1 MEPLLGLTLRTDIV
15 LIGLFTGLAYAVL
28 AAGLVLVFRA
38 TRVINFAYGE
48 TGALGAAIVPVLVF
62 NYGWPYALALPAV
75 VALGAIVG
83 GVIELGVVRRLFHA
97 PRLVLLVAT
106 IGVAQLLFFLQL
118 ILPDITSATRY
129 PVPINRAVEVGGMV
143 WRGEHFMV
151 LAFVPAIIAGLTIFL
166 TRTPYG
172 IAIRASAENAD
183 SARLAGISVKRIST
197 LVWVLAGVL
206 STLTAVLVRGM
217 QGSLVS
223 LPTVAVGPSL
233 LLRALTAALVA
244 RLTSLPTALAAGVG
258 IGIVEALLFANVGN
272 PGTID
277 LVLFGAVLFLVLVRG
292 RGIAEEETGSWSLSP
307 KVKAIPHAIRS
318 AGWVRRLP
326 LAAGGALVVV
336 AVVLPLL
343 VNASQTFLMSRM
355 LIYAMIGLAITVL
368 TGWAGQ
374 VSLGHFAFV
383 GIGALGTAAFV
394 RHGVP
399 FGVAVVYS
407 AAAGV
412 LAAVLIGTPALRIRG
427 LLLAVTTLGFSV
439 AARAWIFGQ
448 DLFLAGGTVVTVPRP
463 TWGSLDFFPQRSYY
477 YLCLVALI
485 GAVLVVTRI
494 RRSGVGRSL
503 IAVRE
508 NEASAAAFTVSA
520 ARAKLTAFAVSGGL
534 AALAGA
540 LLAGLTVQFGA
551 EMFDP
556 DESLRVVAMT
566 IIGGLGSVTGAVL
579 GAVYVIGVP
588 AIFNNAPE
596 ARLLSSGVG
605 MLILLLYFPGGLVG
619 LVYRARDALLGFA
632 GRRARPVE
640 PAVVKTAPVPAS
652 VLVAPS
658 ANGGTADEPATPGS
672 PADVPP
678 PALRVQDVTVRFGGR
693 IALDHA
699 TLEVFSGEL
708 IGLIGSNGAG
718 KTTIMN
724 VISGFVAPAGGR
736 VELSGLDVTHLRSHR
751 RAQLG
756 LGRLFQDARLFGAL
770 TVRESVQVALEAREH
785 SELVPSM
792 LALPPS
798 LRAERRKASEAE
810 DLVGFLGLG
819 RFADMFISD
828 LSTGT
833 RRIAEL
839 ACLLAL
845 EARVLLLDEP
855 TAGVAQRE
863 AEAFG
868 PLIRRIQTELG
879 ATVLMIE
886 HDIPL
891 VMSISDRVYCLG
903 AGRVIAS
910 GRPAAVR
917 SDPEVIASY
926 LGTDDRAILRSGAR

>member
-1 MEPLLGLTLRTDIV
+1 MEPILGFAIRSDIV

-48 TGALGAAIVPVLVF
+48 MGALGAAILPVLVF
-62 NYGWPYALALPAV
+62 NYNWPYAIALPAV
-75 VALGAIVG
+75 VALGAVLG
-83 GVIELGVVRRLFHA
+83 GVVELGVVRRLFQA

-106 IGVAQLLFFLQL
+106 IGVSQLLFFFQL
-118 ILPDITSATRY
+118 ILPDITNATRY
-129 PVPINRAVEVGGMV
+129 PVPIDRSVEIGGLI

-172 IAIRASAENAD
+172 VAIRASAENAD
-183 SARLAGISVKRIST
+183 SARLAGISVRRIST

-206 STLTAVLVRGM
+206 STLTAVLVRGLSG
-217 QGSLVS
+217 QLLS

-244 RLTSLPTALAAGVG
+244 RLTSLPLALAAGIG
-258 IGIVEALLFANVGN
+258 IGVVEAILFTNVAN
-272 PGTID
+272 PGIVD

-292 RGIAEEETGSWSLSP
+292 RGIAEEQAGTWSLSP
-307 KVKAIPHAIRS
+307 KVKAIPPALRS
-318 AGWVRRLP
+318 AAWVRRLP
-326 LAAGGALVVV
+326 LIAGGSLVLVALL
-336 AVVLPLL
+336 LPL
-343 VNASQTFLMSRM
+343 VINASQTFLMSRM

-407 AAAGV
+407 SVAGV

-427 LLLAVTTLGFSV
+427 LLLAVTTLGFAV
-439 AARAWIFGQ
+439 ASRAWIFGQ
-448 DLFLAGGTVVTVPRP
+448 DIFLAGGTVATVARP
-463 TWGSLDFFPQRSYY
+463 KWGPVDFFAQRPYY
-477 YLCLVALI
+477 YLCLAILV
-485 GAVLVVTRI
+485 GAVLVVARL
-494 RRSGVGRSL
+494 RRSGIGRSL

-508 NEASAAAFTVSA
+508 NEAGAAAFTVSA
-520 ARAKLTAFAVSGGL
+520 ARTKLTAFAVSGGL

-540 LLAGLTVQFGA
+540 MLAGLTVQFGA
-551 EMFDP
+551 EIFEP

-566 IIGGLGSVTGAVL
+566 IIGGLGSVSGAIL

-619 LVYRARDALLGFA
+619 LVYRARDALVGLA
-632 GRRARPVE
+632 QRHARPATQAT
-640 PAVVKTAPVPAS
+640 AVVTTLKPAPVAAATS
-652 VLVAPS
+652 EIGDAAPS
-658 ANGGTADEPATPGS
+658 RAA
-672 PADVPP
+672 
-678 PALRVQDVTVRFGGR
+678 PALSVRSVTVRFGGR
-693 IALDHA
+693 TALDNA
-699 TLEVFSGEL
+699 TLEVAPSEL
-708 IGLIGSNGAG
+708 VGLIGSNGAG
-718 KTTIMN
+718 KTTLMN
-724 VISGFVAPAGGR
+724 VISGFIAPTEGR
-736 VELSGLDVTHLRSHR
+736 VTLAGVDVTGLRPHE

-756 LGRLFQDARLFGAL
+756 LGRVFQDARLFGDL

-798 LRAERRKASEAE
+798 IRAERRKATDADE
-810 DLVGFLGLG
+810 LVGFLGLG
-819 RFADMFISD
+819 RFADKFISD

-845 EARVLLLDEP
+845 DARMLLLDEP

-868 PLIRRIQTELG
+868 PLIRRIQEELG
-879 ATVLMIE
+879 ATVLIIE

-910 GRPAAVR
+910 GKPDAVR
-917 SDPEVIASY
+917 SDPDVIASY
-926 LGTDDRAILRSGAR
+926 LGTDERAILRSGTR